1 MQKLPAMQEMQIRS
15 MDQEDPLEEGM
26 TTLSSSLAWRIPRME
41 EIGRLPSIGLQ
52 RVQHDRSDLAH
63 THAQV
68 YTGE

>member
-1 MQKLPAMQEMQIRS
+1 MQKTHETQVRFLGPK
-15 MDQEDPLEEGM
+15 DPLKEEM
-26 TTLSSSLAWRIPRME
+26 ATLSSSLAWRIPRME
-41 EIGRLPSIGLQ
+41 AIGRLLSIGLQ